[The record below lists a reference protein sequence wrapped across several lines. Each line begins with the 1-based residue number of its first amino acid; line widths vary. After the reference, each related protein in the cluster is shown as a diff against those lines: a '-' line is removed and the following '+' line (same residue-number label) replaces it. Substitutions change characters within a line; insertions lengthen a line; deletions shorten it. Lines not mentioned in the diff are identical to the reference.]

1 MGFQIKPIQKR
12 GVTYPPGFYMNKD
25 GIAYQIENVML
36 DAYGTI
42 KISYRDPLRPEN
54 YGLVR
59 VCEIE
64 ELVQTLPEYTFE
76 QK

>member
-1 MGFQIKPIQKR
+1 MAFKIQQLQKR
-12 GVTYPPGFYMNKD
+12 GVTYPPGFYMHKD

-64 ELVQTLPEYTFE
+64 ELVENLSEYTYE
-76 QK
+76 RK

>member
-1 MGFQIKPIQKR
+1 MGFKIEKVGRK
-12 GVTYPPGFYMNKD
+12 VSYPPGFYMHKD

-36 DAYGTI
+36 DAYGGV
-42 KISYRDPLRPEN
+42 KISYRDPIRPEN

-64 ELVQTLPEYTFE
+64 DLVGTLKEFTFE

>member
-1 MGFQIKPIQKR
+1 MAFQIKQIQRR

-64 ELVQTLPEYTFE
+64 ELVENLSEYTYE
-76 QK
+76 RK

>member
-1 MGFQIKPIQKR
+1 MAFKIEKIQRR
-12 GVTYPPGFYMNKD
+12 GVIYPPGFYMNKD

-36 DAYGTI
+36 DAYGSV

-54 YGLVR
+54 YGLVKI
-59 VCEIE
+59 CEIE
-64 ELVQTLPEYTFE
+64 QLVETLPEFTYE